1 MKSYNSVVFSSLTVP
16 AQYTIIR
23 SDGDVESSLNHF
35 DPKIVPASPR
45 LLDDLNTTGALER
58 LTPSECINEY
68 TVSFMTS
75 REDLILVQDIP
86 KGMNFSAEWESNSL
100 EYLTSIP
107 EVFHWVCGMADLYGP
122 CRPRLDDVK
131 ADADNWKPYGHRV
144 EYCLSKPI
152 EQQLCRVSF
161 NLFLAVGV
169 IICNFVKMCILAYT
183 ALYLAPD
190 RLLVLGDAI
199 QSFISRPDVFSRQS
213 CLASMRRIRN
223 IRNMAAPGQSLTGW
237 MGERTLF
244 PVRKYWISPVGK
256 SRVFVGFLL

>member
-1 MKSYNSVVFSSLTVP
+1 MVFSSLTVP
-16 AQYTIIR
+16 AQYSIIL
-23 SDGDVESSLNHF
+23 SNGDVEHSLKQL
-35 DPKIVPASPR
+35 DPKNVQARPG
-45 LLDDLNTTGALER
+45 LMDDFNTTGVLER

-75 REDLILVQDIP
+75 REDVILVQDMP
-86 KGMNFSAEWESNSL
+86 KGMNFSADWDNTSF
-100 EYLTSIP
+100 EYLTSSS
-107 EVFHWVCGMADLYGP
+107 EVFHWVCDNVEIYKP

-131 ADADNWKPYGHRV
+131 ANADNWKPYGHRV
-144 EYCLSKPI
+144 EYCLSRPI

-169 IICNFVKMCILAYT
+169 IICNFIKMGILAYT

-190 RLLVLGDAI
+190 RLLVLGDAV

-213 CLASMRRIRN
+213 CLASMRRIRD
-223 IRNMAAPGQSLTGW
+223 MAAPGQRLTGW
-237 MGERTLF
+237 TGERTLV

-256 SRVFVGFLL
+256 SRVAVGVLL